1 MDSPKK
7 QASKILRDKKMYQ
20 RWLAIFM
27 CLALVVTSGT
37 VTALKLTG
45 QAWTGTEQ
53 VLTCTYQPHQHT
65 PECYNEAGEL
75 VCGLSDKVLHTHDAR
90 CYDAEGNLV
99 CGMEELE
106 EHSHTSACYTEH
118 RALICGQEEHEAIPE
133 HHHTEDC
140 YTVVTTEER
149 VLTCGLEESDGE
161 PAVEA
166 VPGHV
171 HTDACY
177 AIETK
182 SVLVSEESVAEDG
195 TVIPAVYENQETKTL
210 ICGMAEGEGA
220 VEGKPAVEGHH
231 HTDACW
237 TMQEVQHPELT
248 CGLEES
254 DVDVPEHHHTD
265 ECYAIEMVLTCDKPE
280 VIAHEHTDA
289 CYDIQKDA
297 DGNEISRTLT
307 CKLPQL
313 VAHQHG
319 DECFTE
325 VALEAEG
332 TYCGLEAHKHTGSC
346 YMEVNG
352 ELVLT
357 CGKEEHVHTD
367 ECFIEP
373 VLYCGKEEHTHTEEC
388 YDADG
393 NLICELE
400 EHTHTAECYIEPE
413 IEPVE
418 VTETVANRFY
428 NVELTA
434 VYTGELAEEDELAIV
449 AATTSQEEMETER
462 DYAYSSQV
470 PDSKV
475 LPLGR
480 TEFILTKNGEEVDR
494 SEYAITATIIPSRES
509 VAYLAM
515 SQSNTDIMMLDEGG
529 EPGGE
534 QTIVVSSGFTAY
546 ELEDGKLAP
555 VGYVEAKLD
564 EIDLDTYMAEAY
576 DEEGNPTYD
585 ETLAIHAHLSG
596 SDFML
601 TAGVEEDVI
610 QTLAAAGDQ
619 SEYRGDLEFWW
630 DGYKKTGKNS
640 YGHDEAQVESVYM
653 HHTDS
658 EGVKDQDRGPV
669 KISEGVGHDNT
680 YIGNSRIQNAPNG
693 TVLSTVYPD
702 AGFKDLSPTE
712 KDQAER
718 IIITHEREGRGD
730 STRTDTIDRGDLDWS
745 AAMNASVGGNW
756 EFPRFIGSTTKSIS
770 GIRYQKN
777 GVDYATLEITPKP
790 GYYVEHVMITC
801 FFDPNYLGS
810 SSGKGWNPYACGFL
824 VEGSDIFD
832 RSFTPTANTK
842 VSIPVESRWFA
853 HDTDARG
860 FYILIRTAPVPAPLF
875 VKYDNGQMLDANGND
890 ITASNPVFTTGTSW
904 LQAGENGRKTQ
915 NGNNV
920 NSDGLTDQIFKS
932 TGDNWDTTPGRS
944 ELNYTAAGISPAAE
958 QVARENGYQFAGWQL
973 EYYVVAAQYKSPS
986 PAGWWYYKNYDGT
999 KVYLSTDNSVEND
1012 GSDRLYSG
1020 NYYWFKVNDKLSG
1033 SFDNVQLYGAYGSTF
1048 GDIGEYGHIN
1058 LITNAKL
1065 TAVWEKLPQLEVSK
1079 TVANSANDTTGTSP
1093 RTFTFE
1099 IRKVEN
1105 GTETPVDGFNSHVT
1119 SRTVNGDIRTEE
1131 VPQTGAR
1138 FTITIA
1144 GDGTSQPVKITGLDP
1159 NGTYK
1164 VVEIPDS
1171 NAAPENRPTVTYKL
1185 DAEEP
1190 NSESHTFVASNTDK
1204 HEVNVTND
1212 YAAQPKDQQVTIYKV
1227 DASNNT
1233 ENNWPFLAGAKFTL
1247 ESTDPSIVI
1256 PEDAL
1261 KDETGAGGIA
1271 FDGRLPVGTYTL
1283 TEDTAPTG
1291 YKGEGSIKFAVL
1303 SDGRV
1308 TVTNDGTNG
1317 NYVLTVSG
1325 ATAVHEDPDE
1335 PNSPIIGYEIRVK
1348 NTVAPAQVKVIKVS
1362 NQNKETTLPDAHFD
1376 LYKEV
1381 TEGTAGAELIYDK
1394 DSHKI
1399 YGIKVNEND
1408 IITNNLGEAMLVDKT
1423 LTDGS
1428 GLQFDQRYYLIETQA
1443 PAGYNGSDQPIELY
1457 YYKVTGTQTFELEV
1471 KSIAGSS
1478 LEAERVPPTD
1488 KENPVWGV
1496 KVPNST
1502 GTEMPHTGGMGTGLF
1517 TVGGGLLMVLAAG
1530 LYFWNKRR
1538 ISEM

>member
-118 RALICGQEEHEAIPE
+118 RNLICGQEEHEAIPE

-237 TMQEVQHPELT
+237 TMQEVQHTELT

-289 CYDIQKDA
+289 CYDIRKDA

-601 TAGVEEDVI
+601 TAGVEEEVI
-610 QTLAAAGDQ
+610 QTLAAYAAGDQ
-619 SEYRGDLEFWW
+619 RYYYRDLKVWW
-630 DGYKKTGKNS
+630 DGYKKSGTNT
-640 YGHDEAQVESVYM
+640 YGHDDAQVDKVVMYR
-653 HHTDS
+653 TNA
-658 EGVKDQDRGPV
+658 EGIKEPASTENPIT
-669 KISEGVGHDNT
+669 ISEGVG
-680 YIGNSRIQNAPNG
+680 NSSSYLGSQSIAQADG
-693 TVLSTVYPD
+693 GKELWQIYPD
-702 AGFKDLSPTE
+702 ATNQAVNLSE
-712 KDQAER
+712 AQKDQADC
-718 IIITHEREGRGD
+718 IVISNSGFWG
-730 STRTDTIDRGDLDWS
+730 SSKDTIYRDDDNWS
-745 AAMNASVGGNW
+745 AAMNASVGGYW
-756 EFPRFIGSTTKSIS
+756 QFSGDTTREITEIEYKKA
-770 GIRYQKN
+770 GL
-777 GVDYATLEITPKP
+777 DYATLEITPKA
-790 GYYVEHVMITC
+790 GYYVEHVIVTC
-801 FFDPNYLGS
+801 FYKGS
-810 SSGKGWNPYACGFL
+810 WNPYKCGFL
-824 VEGSDIFD
+824 LGGNNVFD
-832 RSFTPTANTK
+832 KSFTPTADTK
-842 VSIPVESRWFA
+842 VSIPIASRWFA

-875 VKYDNGQMLDANGND
+875 VKYDNGEMLDADGHD
-890 ITASNPVFTTGTSW
+890 ITATNSVFTAGTNW
-904 LQAGENGRKTQ
+904 LQDGENGRTTQ
-915 NGNNV
+915 SGNI
-920 NSDGLTDQIFKS
+920 SKDGLTDQIFKN
-932 TGDNWDTTPGRS
+932 GNNWNTTPGQS
-944 ELNYTAAGISPAAE
+944 DLSYTAAGISPAAE
-958 QVARENGYQFAGWQL
+958 KVARENGYQFAGWQL
-973 EYYVVAAQYKSPS
+973 EYYVVAAQNKKPDQV
-986 PAGWWYYKNYDGT
+986 GWWYYKTYDGT
-999 KVYLSTDNSVEND
+999 DVYLSQNKPEEYDSSNY
-1012 GSDRLYSG
+1012 RFIYSSSK
-1020 NYYWFKVNDKLSG
+1020 YWFKVNDKITG

-1079 TVANSANDTTGTSP
+1079 TVANSANDTTGTGP

-1105 GTETPVDGFNSHVT
+1105 GTETPVDGFNFHVT

-1138 FTITIA
+1138 FTITVA

-1171 NAAPENRPTVTYKL
+1171 NVAPKNRPTVTYKL

-1212 YAAQPKDQQVTIYKV
+1212 YAAQPKDQLVWIIKV
-1227 DASNNT
+1227 DASDNT
-1233 ENNWPFLAGAKFTL
+1233 VDSWPTLAGAKFTL
-1247 ESTDPSIVI
+1247 TSTDSSVEIPAEARIV
-1256 PEDAL
+1256 
-1261 KDETGAGGIA
+1261 ETTGDDGIA
-1271 FDGRLPVGTYTL
+1271 FEGRLLEGTYTL
-1283 TEDTAPTG
+1283 KEDKAPAGYTG
-1291 YKGEGSIKFAVL
+1291 AADSITFKV
-1303 SDGRV
+1303 DEHGV
-1308 TVTNDGTNG
+1308 TVTG
-1317 NYVLTVSG
+1317 NADLTVAG
-1325 ATAVHEDPDE
+1325 AFAVHEDPDDLT
-1335 PNSPIIGYEIRVK
+1335 SPIIRYEIRVK
-1348 NTVAPAQVKVIKVS
+1348 NTVTPALVKAVKVS
-1362 NQNKETTLPDAHFD
+1362 DQNPETTLQGAHFD
-1376 LYKEV
+1376 LYKVVEQG
-1381 TEGTAGAELIYDK
+1381 TENAEPIKGLTDV
-1394 DSHKI
+1394 
-1399 YGIKVNEND
+1399 YGIKVGD
-1408 IITNNLGEAMLVDKT
+1408 DLVTNANGEIT
-1423 LTDGS
+1423 LTDTTLTSGS
-1428 GLQFDQRYYLIETQA
+1428 GLQFNQHYYLVETQA

-1457 YYKVTGTQTFELEV
+1457 YYKVTGTQKLELEV
-1471 KSIAGSS
+1471 KSSDGSA
-1478 LEAERVPPTD
+1478 LKATWTAPT
-1488 KENPVWGV
+1488 EQNPYWMV

>member
-106 EHSHTSACYTEH
+106 EHSHTSECYTSVKT
-118 RALICGQEEHEAIPE
+118 LICGEEEHEAIPA
-133 HHHTEDC
+133 HTHTEECYATEVTEEKVLTCGLNEGEGAVEAQPAVEGHTHTDAC
-140 YTVVTTEER
+140 YTITPAVEATYDEEGNELTAAVPEQR
-149 VLTCGLEESDGE
+149 TLTCGLEESEGQ

-171 HTDACY
+171 HTEECY
-177 AIETK
+177 T
-182 SVLVSEESVAEDG
+182 
-195 TVIPAVYENQETKTL
+195 TQQ
-210 ICGMAEGEGA
+210 
-220 VEGKPAVEGHH
+220 VEKQV
-231 HTDACW
+231 
-237 TMQEVQHPELT
+237 LT
-248 CGLEES
+248 CGLEEH
-254 DVDVPEHHHTD
+254 DEEIPAHHHSD
-265 ECYAIEMVLTCDKPE
+265 ECYTTEMVLNCDKPE
-280 VIAHEHTDA
+280 VIAHEHTDD
-289 CYDIQKDA
+289 CYEIELDE

-332 TYCGLEAHKHTGSC
+332 TYCGKEAHKHTGSC
-346 YMEVNG
+346 YMDVNG

-515 SQSNTDIMMLDEGG
+515 SQGDTDIMMLDEGG

-564 EIDLDTYMAEAY
+564 EIDLDTYMTEAY

-585 ETLAIHAHLSG
+585 ESLAIHAHLSG

-619 SEYRGDLEFWW
+619 SEYKGDLEFWW

-680 YIGNSRIQNAPNG
+680 YIGNSRIQDALNG

-702 AGFKDLSPTE
+702 AVAGFKDLSPTE

-718 IIITHEREGRGD
+718 IIITHEAEGFWD
-730 STRTDTIDRGDLDWS
+730 SDRTDTIDRGDSDWS

-756 EFPRFIGSTTKSIS
+756 NFPKVIGSTTKSIS

-801 FFDPNYLGS
+801 FFDPNYPGS
-810 SSGKGWNPYACGFL
+810 SSGEGWNPYACGFL

-853 HDTDARG
+853 HSADACG
-860 FYILIRTAPVPAPLF
+860 FYILIRTAPIPAPLF
-875 VKYDNGQMLDANGND
+875 VKYDNGQMLDSNKND
-890 ITASNPVFTTGTSW
+890 ITEKNAAFAGTSW
-904 LQAGENGRKTQ
+904 LQGGRTTESKRIS
-915 NGNNV
+915 N
-920 NSDGLTDQIFKS
+920 DGLTDQIYK
-932 TGDNWDTTPGRS
+932 GEGNNWDTTPGQS
-944 ELNYTAAGISPAAE
+944 DLSYTAAGISPAAE

-986 PAGWWYYKNYDGT
+986 PTGRWYYKNYDGT

-1012 GSDRLYSG
+1012 GSDTLYSG
-1020 NYYWFKVNDKLSG
+1020 NYWFKVNDQITG

-1079 TVANSANDTTGTSP
+1079 TVANSANDTTGTGP

-1105 GTETPVDGFNSHVT
+1105 GIETPVNGFNFHVT

-1131 VPQTGAR
+1131 VPQPGAR
-1138 FTITIA
+1138 FTITVA

-1171 NAAPENRPTVTYKL
+1171 NVVPENRPTVTYKL

-1212 YAAQPKDQQVTIYKV
+1212 YAAQPKDQLVWIIKV
-1227 DASNNT
+1227 DASDNT
-1233 ENNWPFLAGAKFTL
+1233 VDSWPTLAGAKFTL
-1247 ESTDPSIVI
+1247 TSTDSSVEIPADARIV
-1256 PEDAL
+1256 
-1261 KDETGAGGIA
+1261 ETTGDDGIA
-1271 FDGRLPVGTYTL
+1271 FEGRLLEGTYTL
-1283 TEDTAPTG
+1283 KEDKAPAGYTG
-1291 YKGEGSIKFAVL
+1291 AADSITFRV
-1303 SDGRV
+1303 DEHGV
-1308 TVTNDGTNG
+1308 TVTG
-1317 NYVLTVSG
+1317 NTHLTVAG
-1325 ATAVHEDPDE
+1325 AFAVHKDPDDLT
-1335 PNSPIIGYEIRVK
+1335 SPIIRYEIRVK
-1348 NTVAPAQVKVIKVS
+1348 NTVTPALVKAVKVS
-1362 NQNKETTLPDAHFD
+1362 DQNPETTLQGAHFD
-1376 LYKEV
+1376 LYKVVEQG
-1381 TEGTAGAELIYDK
+1381 TENAGPIKGLTDV
-1394 DSHKI
+1394 
-1399 YGIKVNEND
+1399 YGIKVGDDLVTDAN
-1408 IITNNLGEAMLVDKT
+1408 GEIT
-1423 LTDGS
+1423 LTDTTLTSGS
-1428 GLQFDQRYYLIETQA
+1428 GLQFNQHYYLVETQA

-1457 YYKVTGTQTFELEV
+1457 YYKVTGTQKLELEV
-1471 KSIAGSS
+1471 KSSDGSA
-1478 LEAERVPPTD
+1478 LKATWTAPT
-1488 KENPVWGV
+1488 EQNPYWMV

>member
-90 CYDAEGNLV
+90 CYDSEGSLI
-99 CGMEELE
+99 CTMEELE
-106 EHSHTSACYTEH
+106 EHSHTSECYTEVKT
-118 RALICGQEEHEAIPE
+118 LICTEEEHEAIPAHKHSDE
-133 HHHTEDC
+133 CYTTETVEQKDLTCGLEEGANAVEAQPAVEGHHHTDAC
-140 YTVVTTEER
+140 YTITPAVEATYDEEGNELTAAVPEQR
-149 VLTCGLEESDGE
+149 TLTCGLEESEGQ

-171 HTDACY
+171 HTEECY
-177 AIETK
+177 T
-182 SVLVSEESVAEDG
+182 
-195 TVIPAVYENQETKTL
+195 TQQ
-210 ICGMAEGEGA
+210 
-220 VEGKPAVEGHH
+220 VEKQV
-231 HTDACW
+231 
-237 TMQEVQHPELT
+237 LT
-248 CGLEES
+248 CGLEEH
-254 DVDVPEHHHTD
+254 DEEIPAHHHSD
-265 ECYAIEMVLTCDKPE
+265 ECYTTEMVLNCDKPE
-280 VIAHEHTDA
+280 LIAHEHTDD
-289 CYDIQKDA
+289 CYEIELDA

-332 TYCGLEAHKHTGSC
+332 TYCGKEAHKHTGSC
-346 YMEVNG
+346 YMDVNG

-367 ECFIEP
+367 ECFVEP
-373 VLYCGKEEHTHTEEC
+373 VLYCGKQEHTHTEEC

-515 SQSNTDIMMLDEGG
+515 SQGDTDIMMLDEGG

-585 ETLAIHAHLSG
+585 ESLAIHAHLSG

-610 QTLAAAGDQ
+610 QTLNNYDKDAWNKD
-619 SEYRGDLEFWW
+619 SYTWW
-630 DGYKKTGKNS
+630 DGMTRTEKTTTKWVPDSSG
-640 YGHDEAQVESVYM
+640 GHYETVTTYDTPQYSSDVKLKSITLQHLVDAY
-653 HHTDS
+653 S
-658 EGVKDQDRGPV
+658 EGANSETIRGGKLDPSRGPV
-669 KISEGVGHDNT
+669 SLLQSKPNDRWFRVVDGVKLQGE
-680 YIGNSRIQNAPNG
+680 IF
-693 TVLSTVYPD
+693 PD
-702 AGFKDLSPTE
+702 AAK
-712 KDQAER
+712 R
-718 IIITHEREGRGD
+718 EREG
-730 STRTDTIDRGDLDWS
+730 
-745 AAMNASVGGNW
+745 
-756 EFPRFIGSTTKSIS
+756 
-770 GIRYQKN
+770 
-777 GVDYATLEITPKP
+777 LEYKP
-790 GYYVEHVMITC
+790 AVEDFARLKIVPEDGYYVTAVIIAC
-801 FFDPNYLGS
+801 VDGGVLFGPGDPFECGIMDDGNAFTKEFSDVSEGLEVSLDVSNAYFSHGGEDRYCILVSTSPIPSPLYVQYDAGEMT
-810 SSGKGWNPYACGFL
+810 GKDLIFSNFGDQGWL
-824 VEGSDIFD
+824 VGGRTTVAGNVTHEGSADKLEK
-832 RSFTPTANTK
+832 A
-842 VSIPVESRWFA
+842 
-853 HDTDARG
+853 
-860 FYILIRTAPVPAPLF
+860 
-875 VKYDNGQMLDANGND
+875 GN
-890 ITASNPVFTTGTSW
+890 VFT
-904 LQAGENGRKTQ
+904 
-915 NGNNV
+915 V
-920 NSDGLTDQIFKS
+920 NERRYTVPDVSEDAKKFAQSQGL
-932 TGDNWDTTPGRS
+932 R
-944 ELNYTAAGISPAAE
+944 
-958 QVARENGYQFAGWQL
+958 FAGWELQ
-973 EYYVVAAQYKSPS
+973 
-986 PAGWWYYKNYDGT
+986 YYKTANVVDG
-999 KVYLSTDNSVEND
+999 KFVSLQDK
-1012 GSDRLYSG
+1012 YSETPD
-1020 NYYWFKVNDKLSG
+1020 FIAPLAARTL
-1033 SFDNVQLYGAYGSTF
+1033 Q
-1048 GDIGEYGHIN
+1048 IH
-1058 LITNAKL
+1058 AKL
-1065 TAVWEKLPQLEVSK
+1065 TAKWEKLPAATITKQVDGLDDPV
-1079 TVANSANDTTGTSP
+1079 DTTERSYS
-1093 RTFTFE
+1093 FE
-1099 IRKVEN
+1099 LEQKN
-1105 GTETPVDGFNSHVT
+1105 GDEWQKVDGY
-1119 SRTVNGDIRTEE
+1119 D
-1131 VPQTGAR
+1131 
-1138 FTITIA
+1138 FTITVMGQSRKSHDIEQLP
-1144 GDGTSQPVKITGLDP
+1144 DGI
-1159 NGTYK
+1159 YR
-1164 VVEIPDS
+1164 VVETTISEDF
-1171 NAAPENRPTVTYKL
+1171 ETTY
-1185 DAEEP
+1185 ARNEG
-1190 NSESHTFVASNTDK
+1190 VASATPI
-1204 HEVNVTND
+1204 EFTVNNSLQGPAAIRNDILVLND
-1212 YAAQPKDQQVTIYKV
+1212 YETLKDQQVTIYKV

-1247 ESTDPSIVI
+1247 TSTDPSVVI
-1256 PEDAL
+1256 PEGAL
-1261 KDETGAGGIA
+1261 KAETGKDGIA
-1271 FDGRLPVGTYTL
+1271 FSGRLPVGTYTL
-1283 TEDTAPTG
+1283 TEDKAPAGYTG
-1291 YKGEGSIKFAVL
+1291 AADSITFKV
-1303 SDGRV
+1303 DEHGV
-1308 TVTNDGTNG
+1308 TVTRNAE
-1317 NYVLTVSG
+1317 LTV
-1325 ATAVHEDPDE
+1325 ADAFAVHKDPNDR
-1335 PNSPIIGYEIRVK
+1335 NSPIIGYEIRVK

-1381 TEGTAGAELIYDK
+1381 TEDTAGAKLIYDK
-1394 DSHKI
+1394 DDRKI

-1408 IITNNLGEAMLVDKT
+1408 IITDDLGEAMLVDKT

-1478 LEAERVPPTD
+1478 LEAERVLPTD

>member
-619 SEYRGDLEFWW
+619 SKYRGDLKFWW

-702 AGFKDLSPTE
+702 AVAGFKDLSPTE

-718 IIITHEREGRGD
+718 IIITHESEGLGD

-756 EFPRFIGSTTKSIS
+756 KFPSFIGSTTKSIS

-801 FFDPNYLGS
+801 FFDPNYPGS
-810 SSGKGWNPYACGFL
+810 SSGEGWNPYACGFL

-853 HDTDARG
+853 HSADACG
-860 FYILIRTAPVPAPLF
+860 FYILIRTAPIPAPLF
-875 VKYDNGQMLDANGND
+875 VKYDNGQMLDSNKND
-890 ITASNPVFTTGTSW
+890 ITEENAAFAGTSW
-904 LQAGENGRKTQ
+904 LQGGRTTESKRIS
-915 NGNNV
+915 N
-920 NSDGLTDQIFKS
+920 DGLTDQIYK
-932 TGDNWDTTPGRS
+932 GEGNNWDTTPGQS
-944 ELNYTAAGISPAAE
+944 DLSYTAAGISPAAE
-958 QVARENGYQFAGWQL
+958 KVARENGYQFAGWQL
-973 EYYVVAAQYKSPS
+973 EYYVVAAQNKKSDQF
-986 PAGWWYYKNYDGT
+986 GTWYYKTYDGT
-999 KVYLSTDNSVEND
+999 DVYLSQNKPEEYDSSNYLSIYSNSK
-1012 GSDRLYSG
+1012 
-1020 NYYWFKVNDKLSG
+1020 YWFKVNDKITG

-1079 TVANSANDTTGTSP
+1079 TVANSANDTTGTGP

-1105 GTETPVDGFNSHVT
+1105 GTETPVDGFNFHVT

-1138 FTITIA
+1138 FTITVA

-1171 NAAPENRPTVTYKL
+1171 NVAPENRPTVTYKL

-1212 YAAQPKDQQVTIYKV
+1212 YAAQPKDQLVWIIKV
-1227 DASNNT
+1227 DASDNT
-1233 ENNWPFLAGAKFTL
+1233 VDSWPTLAGAKFTL
-1247 ESTDPSIVI
+1247 TSTDSSVEIPAEARIV
-1256 PEDAL
+1256 
-1261 KDETGAGGIA
+1261 ETTGDDGIA
-1271 FDGRLPVGTYTL
+1271 FEGRLLEGTYTL
-1283 TEDTAPTG
+1283 KEDKAPAGYTG
-1291 YKGEGSIKFAVL
+1291 AADSITFKV
-1303 SDGRV
+1303 DEHGV
-1308 TVTNDGTNG
+1308 TVTG
-1317 NYVLTVSG
+1317 NADLTVAG
-1325 ATAVHEDPDE
+1325 AFAVHEDPDDLT
-1335 PNSPIIGYEIRVK
+1335 SPIIRYEIRVK
-1348 NTVAPAQVKVIKVS
+1348 NTVTPALVKAVKVS
-1362 NQNKETTLPDAHFD
+1362 DQNPETTLQGAHFD
-1376 LYKEV
+1376 LYKVVEQG
-1381 TEGTAGAELIYDK
+1381 TENAEPIKGLTDV
-1394 DSHKI
+1394 
-1399 YGIKVNEND
+1399 YGIKVGD
-1408 IITNNLGEAMLVDKT
+1408 DLVTNANGEIT
-1423 LTDGS
+1423 LTDTTLTSGS
-1428 GLQFDQRYYLIETQA
+1428 GLQFNQHYYLVETQA

-1457 YYKVTGTQTFELEV
+1457 YYKVTGTQKLELEV
-1471 KSIAGSS
+1471 KSSDGSA
-1478 LEAERVPPTD
+1478 LKATWTAPT
-1488 KENPVWGV
+1488 EQNPYWMV

>member
-106 EHSHTSACYTEH
+106 EHSHTSECYTEVKT
-118 RALICGQEEHEAIPE
+118 LICTEEEHEAIPAHKHSDE
-133 HHHTEDC
+133 CYTTETVEQKDLTCGLEEGANAVEAQPAVEGHHHTDAC
-140 YTVVTTEER
+140 YTITPAVEATYDEEGNELTAAVPEQR
-149 VLTCGLEESDGE
+149 TLTCGLEESEGQ

-171 HTDACY
+171 HTEECY
-177 AIETK
+177 T
-182 SVLVSEESVAEDG
+182 
-195 TVIPAVYENQETKTL
+195 TQQ
-210 ICGMAEGEGA
+210 
-220 VEGKPAVEGHH
+220 VEKQV
-231 HTDACW
+231 
-237 TMQEVQHPELT
+237 LT
-248 CGLEES
+248 CGLEEH
-254 DVDVPEHHHTD
+254 DEEIPAHHHSD

-280 VIAHEHTDA
+280 LIAHEHTDD
-289 CYDIQKDA
+289 CYEIELDA

-332 TYCGLEAHKHTGSC
+332 TYCGKEAHKHTGSC
-346 YMEVNG
+346 YMDVNG

-434 VYTGELAEEDELAIV
+434 AYTGALAEEDELAIV

-515 SQSNTDIMMLDEGG
+515 SQGDTDIMMLDEGG

-555 VGYVEAKLD
+555 VGYVEARLD

-619 SEYRGDLEFWW
+619 NEYRGNLEFWW

-658 EGVKDQDRGPV
+658 EGVKDQDRGSV

-680 YIGNSRIQNAPNG
+680 YIGNSGIQNAPNG

-702 AGFKDLSPTE
+702 AVAGFKDLSPTE

-718 IIITHEREGRGD
+718 IIITHEAEGFWD
-730 STRTDTIDRGDLDWS
+730 SNWTDTIDRGDSDWS

-756 EFPRFIGSTTKSIS
+756 KFPNNFIGSTTKSIS

-801 FFDPNYLGS
+801 FFDPDYYPGS
-810 SSGKGWNPYACGFL
+810 SSGEGWNPYACGFL

-832 RSFTPTANTK
+832 RSFTPTADTK

-853 HDTDARG
+853 HSADACG

-890 ITASNPVFTTGTSW
+890 ITASNSVFTTGTSW

-986 PAGWWYYKNYDGT
+986 PTGRWYYKNYDGT

-1012 GSDRLYSG
+1012 GSDILYSYSG
-1020 NYYWFKVNDKLSG
+1020 NYWFKVNDQITG

-1079 TVANSANDTTGTSP
+1079 TVANSANDTTGTGP

-1099 IRKVEN
+1099 IRKVAN
-1105 GTETPVDGFNSHVT
+1105 GTETPVNGFNFHVT

-1159 NGTYK
+1159 NDTYK

-1171 NAAPENRPTVTYKL
+1171 NVVPENRPTVTYKL

-1212 YAAQPKDQQVTIYKV
+1212 YAAQPKDQLVWIIKV
-1227 DASNNT
+1227 DASDNT
-1233 ENNWPFLAGAKFTL
+1233 VDSWPTLAGAKFTL
-1247 ESTDPSIVI
+1247 TSTDSSVEIPADARIV
-1256 PEDAL
+1256 
-1261 KDETGAGGIA
+1261 ETTGDDGIA
-1271 FDGRLPVGTYTL
+1271 FEGRLLEGTYTL
-1283 TEDTAPTG
+1283 KEDKAPAGYTG
-1291 YKGEGSIKFAVL
+1291 AADSITFRV
-1303 SDGRV
+1303 DEHGV
-1308 TVTNDGTNG
+1308 TVTG
-1317 NYVLTVSG
+1317 NTHLTVAG
-1325 ATAVHEDPDE
+1325 AFAVHKDPDDLT
-1335 PNSPIIGYEIRVK
+1335 SPIIRYEIRVK
-1348 NTVAPAQVKVIKVS
+1348 NTVTPALVKAVKVS
-1362 NQNKETTLPDAHFD
+1362 DQNPETTLQGAHFD
-1376 LYKEV
+1376 LYKVVEQG
-1381 TEGTAGAELIYDK
+1381 TENAEPIKGLTDV
-1394 DSHKI
+1394 
-1399 YGIKVNEND
+1399 YGIKVGDDLVTDAN
-1408 IITNNLGEAMLVDKT
+1408 GEIT
-1423 LTDGS
+1423 LTDTTLTSGS
-1428 GLQFDQRYYLIETQA
+1428 GLQFNQHYYLVETQA

-1457 YYKVTGTQTFELEV
+1457 YYKVTGTQKLELEV
-1471 KSIAGSS
+1471 KSSDGSA
-1478 LEAERVPPTD
+1478 LKATWTAPT
-1488 KENPVWGV
+1488 EQNPYWMV

>member
-118 RALICGQEEHEAIPE
+118 RNLICGQEEHEAIPA
-133 HHHTEDC
+133 HTHTDEC
-140 YTVVTTEER
+140 YTTETVEQKD
-149 VLTCGLEESDGE
+149 LTCGLEEGAN
-161 PAVEA
+161 AVEA
-166 VPGHV
+166 
-171 HTDACY
+171 
-177 AIETK
+177 
-182 SVLVSEESVAEDG
+182 
-195 TVIPAVYENQETKTL
+195 Q
-210 ICGMAEGEGA
+210 
-220 VEGKPAVEGHH
+220 PAVEGHH
-231 HTDACW
+231 HTDACY
-237 TMQEVQHPELT
+237 TITPAVEATYDEEGNELTAAVPEQRTLT

-254 DVDVPEHHHTD
+254 EGQPAMEAVPGHVHTEECYTTQQVEKQVLTCGLEEHDEEIPAHHHSD
-265 ECYAIEMVLTCDKPE
+265 ECYTTEMVLTCDKPE

-332 TYCGLEAHKHTGSC
+332 TYCGKEAHKHTGSC
-346 YMEVNG
+346 YMDVNG

-357 CGKEEHVHTD
+357 CDKEEHVHTD
-367 ECFIEP
+367 ECFVEP

-418 VTETVANRFY
+418 VTETVENRFY

-449 AATTSQEEMETER
+449 AATTGQEEMETER

-515 SQSNTDIMMLDEGG
+515 SQGDTDIMMLDEGG

-610 QTLAAAGDQ
+610 QTLAEYDQ
-619 SEYRGDLEFWW
+619 SYYDSRIEVWW
-630 DGYKKTGKNS
+630 DEYTVTQGWRVTRSDVTPNHIEKVTMTHSTEAGEKSGNECTINEGK
-640 YGHDEAQVESVYM
+640 
-653 HHTDS
+653 S
-658 EGVKDQDRGPV
+658 EGPQKDGKGVQIGSFYPNASAGSSSSQLHWYDAEERPDLKDSATIIRLTFDNGNTV
-669 KISEGVGHDNT
+669 EGAPGNDVTYWLTRLYKDENCTTSAKYNNVDVSNT
-680 YIGNSRIQNAPNG
+680 LYYKEFEFEDWNTVYKTFG
-693 TVLSTVYPD
+693 TVTKIEYAIESD
-702 AGFKDLSPTE
+702 
-712 KDQAER
+712 
-718 IIITHEREGRGD
+718 
-730 STRTDTIDRGDLDWS
+730 
-745 AAMNASVGGNW
+745 
-756 EFPRFIGSTTKSIS
+756 PR
-770 GIRYQKN
+770 R
-777 GVDYATLEITPKP
+777 VDYALLEITPKQ
-790 GYYVEHVMITC
+790 GYYVTDVTIACVHEGH
-801 FFDPNYLGS
+801 S
-810 SSGKGWNPYACGFL
+810 SSGELCTPWDCGIWQD
-824 VEGSDIFD
+824 GGA
-832 RSFTPTANTK
+832 FTKTFTVAQGTQASVVVPSEVFCHGKYNSYYK
-842 VSIPVESRWFA
+842 NC
-853 HDTDARG
+853 
-860 FYILIRTAPVPAPLF
+860 YILVRTAAIPSPLF
-875 VKYDNGQMLDANGND
+875 VKYEPGTIGDQEATSVNAIFENNDLVNGWMDNASPARSTATNNVERQTNVDRLRKTNGDSWALSNDGKYVKDLRYTTAGISDKAKQAAAAVGYEFAGWKIEYFNTAKINGQ
-890 ITASNPVFTTGTSW
+890 TASTSQNDFTGVV
-904 LQAGENGRKTQ
+904 L
-915 NGNNV
+915 
-920 NSDGLTDQIFKS
+920 SDSYG
-932 TGDNWDTTPGRS
+932 TTPGTVGAKQPVD
-944 ELNYTAAGISPAAE
+944 LIINAVLTAQWKAIPAA
-958 QVARENGYQFAGWQL
+958 
-973 EYYVVAAQYKSPS
+973 S
-986 PAGWWYYKNYDGT
+986 
-999 KVYLSTDNSVEND
+999 
-1012 GSDRLYSG
+1012 
-1020 NYYWFKVNDKLSG
+1020 
-1033 SFDNVQLYGAYGSTF
+1033 
-1048 GDIGEYGHIN
+1048 
-1058 LITNAKL
+1058 IT
-1065 TAVWEKLPQLEVSK
+1065 K
-1079 TVANSANDTTGTSP
+1079 TVTGLEGEDANATH
-1093 RTFTFE
+1093 TFKFTVTDADGNTPAIKTE
-1099 IRKVEN
+1099 ELRLEN
-1105 GTETPVDGFNSHVT
+1105 
-1119 SRTVNGDIRTEE
+1119 VNGKPEWVSYIVESDN
-1131 VPQTGAR
+1131 P
-1138 FTITIA
+1138 FTITIT
-1144 GDGTSQPVKITGLDP
+1144 GNDTDTYKIYGLQ
-1159 NGTYK
+1159 NGTYT
-1164 VVEIPDS
+1164 VEETEVDE
-1171 NAAPENRPTVTYKL
+1171 AKKTTVNGTVGTKT
-1185 DAEEP
+1185 
-1190 NSESHTFVASNTDK
+1190 TFR
-1204 HEVNVTND
+1204 VTNSSAGITTANNIEFVND
-1212 YAAQPKDQQVTIYKV
+1212 YSDLPQDQQVTILKV
-1227 DASNNT
+1227 DASNQT
-1233 ENNWPFLAGAKFTL
+1233 EQGWPTLAGAKFTL
-1247 ESTDPSIVI
+1247 TADPSVEI
-1256 PEDAL
+1256 PEGAL
-1261 KDETGAGGIA
+1261 KAETGANGIA
-1271 FDGRLPVGTYTL
+1271 FSGRLPVGEYTL

-1291 YKGEGSIKFAVL
+1291 YEGAGLIKFKVL

-1325 ATAVHEDPDE
+1325 ATAVHEDPDDLT
-1335 PNSPIIGYEIRVK
+1335 SPIIRYEIRVK
-1348 NTVAPAQVKVIKVS
+1348 NTVTPALVKAVKVS
-1362 NQNKETTLPDAHFD
+1362 DQNPETTLQGAHFD
-1376 LYKEV
+1376 LYKVVEQG
-1381 TEGTAGAELIYDK
+1381 TENVEPIKGLTDV
-1394 DSHKI
+1394 
-1399 YGIKVNEND
+1399 YGIKVGD
-1408 IITNNLGEAMLVDKT
+1408 DLVTNANGEIT
-1423 LTDGS
+1423 LTDTTLTSGS
-1428 GLQFDQRYYLIETQA
+1428 GLQFNQHYYLVETQA

-1457 YYKVTGTQTFELEV
+1457 YYKVTGTQKLELEV
-1471 KSIAGSS
+1471 KSSDGSA
-1478 LEAERVPPTD
+1478 LKATWTAPT
-1488 KENPVWGV
+1488 EQNPYWMV

>member
-37 VTALKLTG
+37 LTALKLTG

-53 VLTCTYQPHQHT
+53 VYACTYTPHQHT
-65 PECYNEAGEL
+65 EQCYDAEGKL
-75 VCGLSDKVLHTHDAR
+75 VCGYSDLVLHTHDAR
-90 CYDAEGNLV
+90 CYDSEGSLI
-99 CGMEELE
+99 CTMEELE
-106 EHSHTSACYTEH
+106 EHSHTSECYTEVKT
-118 RALICGQEEHEAIPE
+118 LICTEEEHEAIPAHKHSDE
-133 HHHTEDC
+133 CYTTETVEQKDLTCGLEEGANAVEAQPAVEGHHHTDAC
-140 YTVVTTEER
+140 YTITPAVEATYDEEGNELTAAVPEQR
-149 VLTCGLEESDGE
+149 TLTCGLEESEGQ

-171 HTDACY
+171 HTEECY
-177 AIETK
+177 T
-182 SVLVSEESVAEDG
+182 
-195 TVIPAVYENQETKTL
+195 TQQ
-210 ICGMAEGEGA
+210 
-220 VEGKPAVEGHH
+220 VEKQV
-231 HTDACW
+231 
-237 TMQEVQHPELT
+237 LT
-248 CGLEES
+248 CGLEEH
-254 DVDVPEHHHTD
+254 DEEIPAHHHSD
-265 ECYAIEMVLTCDKPE
+265 ECYTTEMVLNCDKPE
-280 VIAHEHTDA
+280 LIAHEHTDD
-289 CYDIQKDA
+289 CYEIELDE

-332 TYCGLEAHKHTGSC
+332 TYCGKEAHKHTGSC
-346 YMEVNG
+346 YMDVNG

-357 CGKEEHVHTD
+357 CDKEEHVHTD
-367 ECFIEP
+367 ECFVEP
-373 VLYCGKEEHTHTEEC
+373 VLYCGKQEHTHTEEC

-494 SEYAITATIIPSRES
+494 SEYAITVTIIPSRES

-515 SQSNTDIMMLDEGG
+515 SQGDTDIMMLDEGG

-555 VGYVEAKLD
+555 VGYVEARLD

-601 TAGVEEDVI
+601 TAGVDEEVI
-610 QTLAAAGDQ
+610 KTLAAAGDQ
-619 SEYRGDLEFWW
+619 SEYIGNLKFWW
-630 DGYKKTGKNS
+630 DGYKKTGENS

-653 HHTDS
+653 HHTNS
-658 EGVKDQDRGPV
+658 EGVKDQDREPV
-669 KISEGVGHDNT
+669 KISEGVGHDNS
-680 YIGNSRIQNAPNG
+680 YIGHSRIQEAQDG
-693 TVLSTVYPD
+693 TLLSTIYPN
-702 AGFKDLSPTE
+702 ATGRTSASQQELSE
-712 KDQAER
+712 SQKDQANR
-718 IIITHEREGRGD
+718 IVI
-730 STRTDTIDRGDLDWS
+730 
-745 AAMNASVGGNW
+745 
-756 EFPRFIGSTTKSIS
+756 TTKCNVDHYIS
-770 GIRYQKN
+770 SQYRQRTIQQGEYQWNNALQAKN
-777 GVDYATLEITPKP
+777 GQKWGTCNSEHEAYITSIKYYKDIPASSGQVDYATLEITPKA
-790 GYYVEHVMITC
+790 GYYVEHVIITC
-801 FFDPNYLGS
+801 FYDPSIFPS
-810 SSGKGWNPYACGFL
+810 SSGRGWDPYGCGFL
-824 VEGSDIFD
+824 ADGSEIFD
-832 RSFTPTANTK
+832 RSFTPAADTK

-853 HDTDARG
+853 HSADARG

-875 VKYDNGQMLDANGND
+875 VKYDNGEMLDADGHD
-890 ITASNPVFTTGTSW
+890 ITATNSVFTAGTNW
-904 LQAGENGRKTQ
+904 LQDGENGRTTQ
-915 NGNNV
+915 SGNI
-920 NSDGLTDQIFKS
+920 SKDGLTDQIFKN
-932 TGDNWDTTPGRS
+932 GNNWNTTPGQS
-944 ELNYTAAGISPAAE
+944 DLSYTAAGISPAAE
-958 QVARENGYQFAGWQL
+958 KVARENGYQFAGWQL
-973 EYYVVAAQYKSPS
+973 EYYVVAAQNKKPESR
-986 PAGWWYYKNYDGT
+986 GTWYYKTYDNT
-999 KVYLSTDNSVEND
+999 KVYLSPYPQKPAEYDHFGTVYKS
-1012 GSDRLYSG
+1012 ST
-1020 NYYWFKVNDKLSG
+1020 YWFKVNDKLSG

-1079 TVANSANDTTGTSP
+1079 TVANSANDTTGTGP

-1105 GTETPVDGFNSHVT
+1105 GTETPVNGFNFHVT

-1131 VPQTGAR
+1131 VPQPGAC
-1138 FTITIA
+1138 FTITVA

-1171 NAAPENRPTVTYKL
+1171 NVAPENLPTVTYKL

-1212 YAAQPKDQQVTIYKV
+1212 YAAQPKDQLVWIIKV
-1227 DASNNT
+1227 DASDNT
-1233 ENNWPFLAGAKFTL
+1233 VDSWPTLAGAKFTL
-1247 ESTDPSIVI
+1247 TSTDSSVEIPAEARIV
-1256 PEDAL
+1256 
-1261 KDETGAGGIA
+1261 ETTGDDGIA
-1271 FDGRLPVGTYTL
+1271 FEGRLLEGTYTL
-1283 TEDTAPTG
+1283 KEDKAPAGYTG
-1291 YKGEGSIKFAVL
+1291 AADSITFKV
-1303 SDGRV
+1303 DEHGV
-1308 TVTNDGTNG
+1308 TVTG
-1317 NYVLTVSG
+1317 NADLTVAG
-1325 ATAVHEDPDE
+1325 AFAVHENPDDLT
-1335 PNSPIIGYEIRVK
+1335 SPIIRYEIRVK
-1348 NTVAPAQVKVIKVS
+1348 NTVTPALVKAVKVS
-1362 NQNKETTLPDAHFD
+1362 DQNPETTLQGAHFD
-1376 LYKEV
+1376 LYKVVEQG
-1381 TEGTAGAELIYDK
+1381 TENAELIKGLTDV
-1394 DSHKI
+1394 
-1399 YGIKVNEND
+1399 YGIKVGD
-1408 IITNNLGEAMLVDKT
+1408 DLVTNANGEIT
-1423 LTDGS
+1423 LTDTTLTSGS
-1428 GLQFDQRYYLIETQA
+1428 GLQFNQHYYLVETQA

-1457 YYKVTGTQTFELEV
+1457 YYKVTGTQKLELEV
-1471 KSIAGSS
+1471 KSSDGSA
-1478 LEAERVPPTD
+1478 LKATWTAPT
-1488 KENPVWGV
+1488 EQNPYWMV

>member
-37 VTALKLTG
+37 LTALKLTG

-53 VLTCTYQPHQHT
+53 VYACTYTPHQHT
-65 PECYNEAGEL
+65 EQCYDAEGKL
-75 VCGLSDKVLHTHDAR
+75 VCGYSDLVLHTHDAR
-90 CYDAEGNLV
+90 CYDSEGSLI
-99 CGMEELE
+99 CTMEELE
-106 EHSHTSACYTEH
+106 EHSHTSECYTEVKT
-118 RALICGQEEHEAIPE
+118 LICTEEEHEAIPAHKHSDE
-133 HHHTEDC
+133 CYTTETVEQKDLTCGLEEGANAVEAQPAVEGHHHTDAC
-140 YTVVTTEER
+140 YTITPAVEATYDEEGNELTAAVPEQR
-149 VLTCGLEESDGE
+149 TLTCGLEESEGQ

-171 HTDACY
+171 HTEECY
-177 AIETK
+177 T
-182 SVLVSEESVAEDG
+182 
-195 TVIPAVYENQETKTL
+195 TQQ
-210 ICGMAEGEGA
+210 
-220 VEGKPAVEGHH
+220 VEKQV
-231 HTDACW
+231 
-237 TMQEVQHPELT
+237 LT
-248 CGLEES
+248 CGLEEH
-254 DVDVPEHHHTD
+254 DEEIPAHHHSD
-265 ECYAIEMVLTCDKPE
+265 ECYTTEMVLNCDKPE
-280 VIAHEHTDA
+280 LIAHEHTDD
-289 CYDIQKDA
+289 CYEIELDE

-332 TYCGLEAHKHTGSC
+332 TYCGKEAHKHTGSC
-346 YMEVNG
+346 YMDVNG

-480 TEFILTKNGEEVDR
+480 TEFVLTKNGEEVDR

-515 SQSNTDIMMLDEGG
+515 SQGDTDIMMLDEGG

-555 VGYVEAKLD
+555 VGYVEARLD
-564 EIDLDTYMAEAY
+564 EIDLDSYMAEAY
-576 DEEGNPTYD
+576 DEEGNPVYD
-585 ETLAIHAHLSG
+585 ESLAIHARLSG

-601 TAGVEEDVI
+601 TAGVDEDVI
-610 QTLAAAGDQ
+610 QTLAEYDQ
-619 SEYRGDLEFWW
+619 SYYDSRIEVWWDEYTVTSSGRNETRSDLTPNHIDKVTMTPSTNAGEKSGNEYTINEGTSDAPKRNGGVQIGNFYPNATAGNLKGSDWVDAKDNPDLKDSAQYVRLTFSGYMDSTYNRPNQNVSPWKVGDL
-630 DGYKKTGKNS
+630 YKDN
-640 YGHDEAQVESVYM
+640 
-653 HHTDS
+653 
-658 EGVKDQDRGPV
+658 RGQTKATFSNV
-669 KISEGVGHDNT
+669 
-680 YIGNSRIQNAPNG
+680 
-693 TVLSTVYPD
+693 
-702 AGFKDLSPTE
+702 
-712 KDQAER
+712 
-718 IIITHEREGRGD
+718 
-730 STRTDTIDRGDLDWS
+730 
-745 AAMNASVGGNW
+745 SVGDTLYY
-756 EFPRFIGSTTKSIS
+756 RS
-770 GIRYQKN
+770 GIISPEYKE
-777 GVDYATLEITPKP
+777 YATIEKIEYYVDNAEASQQMGYALLEITPRQ
-790 GYYVEHVMITC
+790 GYYVTDVTIACVHEGHT
-801 FFDPNYLGS
+801 S
-810 SSGKGWNPYACGFL
+810 SNDGLCKPWDCGIWKKGDA
-824 VEGSDIFD
+824 
-832 RSFTPTANTK
+832 FTKTFTVAQGTQASVVVPSEVFCHGDYSSYYK
-842 VSIPVESRWFA
+842 RC
-853 HDTDARG
+853 
-860 FYILIRTAPVPAPLF
+860 YILVRTAAIPSPLF
-875 VKYDNGQMLDANGND
+875 VKYEPGTIGDQEATSVNAIFENNALVDGWMDNASPARSTATNNVEWQTNVDRLRKTNGDSWALSNDGKYVKDLRYTTAGISDKAKQAAAAVGYEFAGWKIEYFNTAKINGQTASTSQEDFTGVVLSDSYGTTPGTVGAKQPVDLIINAVLTAQWKAIPAASITKTVTGLEGEDANATHTFKFTVTDANGNTPA
-890 ITASNPVFTTGTSW
+890 I
-904 LQAGENGRKTQ
+904 KTEELRLE
-915 NGNNV
+915 NV
-920 NSDGLTDQIFKS
+920 NGKPEWVSYIVESD
-932 TGDNWDTTPGRS
+932 NP
-944 ELNYTAAGISPAAE
+944 
-958 QVARENGYQFAGWQL
+958 
-973 EYYVVAAQYKSPS
+973 
-986 PAGWWYYKNYDGT
+986 
-999 KVYLSTDNSVEND
+999 
-1012 GSDRLYSG
+1012 
-1020 NYYWFKVNDKLSG
+1020 
-1033 SFDNVQLYGAYGSTF
+1033 
-1048 GDIGEYGHIN
+1048 
-1058 LITNAKL
+1058 
-1065 TAVWEKLPQLEVSK
+1065 
-1079 TVANSANDTTGTSP
+1079 
-1093 RTFTFE
+1093 
-1099 IRKVEN
+1099 
-1105 GTETPVDGFNSHVT
+1105 
-1119 SRTVNGDIRTEE
+1119 
-1131 VPQTGAR
+1131 
-1138 FTITIA
+1138 FTITIT
-1144 GDGTSQPVKITGLDP
+1144 GNDTDTYKIYGLQNDTYTVEETEVDEAKKTTV
-1159 NGTYK
+1159 NGTVGTK
-1164 VVEIPDS
+1164 
-1171 NAAPENRPTVTYKL
+1171 T
-1185 DAEEP
+1185 
-1190 NSESHTFVASNTDK
+1190 TFK
-1204 HEVNVTND
+1204 VTNSSAGITTANNIEFVND
-1212 YAAQPKDQQVTIYKV
+1212 YSDLPQDQQVTILKM
-1227 DASNNT
+1227 DASNQT
-1233 ENNWPFLAGAKFTL
+1233 EQGWPTLAGAKFTL
-1247 ESTDPSIVI
+1247 TADPSIVI

-1261 KDETGAGGIA
+1261 KDETGADGIA

-1291 YKGEGSIKFAVL
+1291 YKGEGSIEFEVL

-1325 ATAVHEDPDE
+1325 ATAVHKDPDDLT
-1335 PNSPIIGYEIRVK
+1335 SPIIRYEIRVK

-1381 TEGTAGAELIYDK
+1381 TEDTAGAKLIYDK
-1394 DSHKI
+1394 DTHKI

-1408 IITNNLGEAMLVDKT
+1408 IITDNLGEAMLVDKT

-1478 LEAERVPPTD
+1478 LEAERVLPTD